1 MTSRNTGRTRPLDR
15 LRFVVIGAYVTD
27 CLIHTP
33 RLPAWGDDMKAQSI
47 RTVPGGKGLNQAVT
61 LARLGAHVA
70 AVGVVGSDAMGS
82 GILAT
87 LAAEG
92 IDTATMATHPSAP
105 TPVCLV
111 FTRDDGENA
120 IIWRVPDELNIT
132 ADIVGRAA
140 DAISAADAVLIT
152 FETPEP
158 IREAAEIAKDT
169 GTRVVL
175 NPAPLPTDPSTL
187 VDVPWEQV
195 DILVP
200 NEAEARAI
208 LPAGHPA
215 RTGPADQLPEALA
228 TTLGTP
234 LVCATIA
241 ESGCALFDGMTTR
254 TYPAHPA
261 DVIDTTAASDASPQA
276 RAIID
281 SAGRR
286 LMIFIVRTAA
296 KCSNRQAPRLTLRRS
311 RVSLPRRH
319 LHVNP
324 DRRRHPRRSRASHT
338 HPHRPGQPHPGRRCT
353 RNHSW

>member
-33 RLPAWGDDMKAQSI
+33 RLPVWGDDLKAHSI

-61 LARLGAHVA
+61 LSRLDARVA
-70 AVGVVGSDAMGS
+70 TLGVVGSDAVGS

-92 IDTATMATHPSAP
+92 IDIATMATHPAVP

-111 FTRDDGENA
+111 FTRDDGANA
-120 IIWRVPDELNIT
+120 IVWRVPDELSIT
-132 ADIVGRAA
+132 ADIVDQAA
-140 DAISAADAVLIT
+140 DAIATADTVLVT
-152 FETPEP
+152 FEAPEP
-158 IREAAEIAKDT
+158 IREVAKIAKDS

-175 NPAPLPTDPSTL
+175 NPAPLPTDPAALTG
-187 VDVPWEQV
+187 VRWEQI

-215 RTGPADQLPEALA
+215 RTGPADQLPEALSI
-228 TTLGTP
+228 TLGTP
-234 LVCATIA
+234 LVCVTVA
-241 ESGCALFDGMTTR
+241 ENGCALFDGTTTR

-261 DVIDTTAASDASPQA
+261 DVIDTTAASDAFTAVLAAYLTAGADHDTAIHQA
-276 RAIID
+276 Q
-281 SAGRR
+281 
-286 LMIFIVRTAA
+286 AA
-296 KCSNRQAPRLTLRRS
+296 AALTIS
-311 RVSLPRRH
+311 RPGAFESLPTADELR
-319 LHVNP
+319 
-324 DRRRHPRRSRASHT
+324 DIASRLPKPAF
-338 HPHRPGQPHPGRRCT
+338 
-353 RNHSW
+353 